1 LTGKSTVNL
10 RLKLLV
16 PLLVVSAAAAGYL
29 YQFWIPA
36 SLQRAETAQLL
47 LIERHLDS
55 VVEGLI
61 PPLLSNQLAMIH
73 DNLKALQ
80 EKNRDWVSMRL
91 IDAKEHQLYP
101 LLTGQTLGD
110 AGGADRRTLMAP
122 IRLGGTNLGL
132 LTVVV
137 DMGPFLANERSRHQT
152 LLFMLLGIVFIIALT
167 IGLLLE
173 VAVIRP
179 TRKLADASR
188 QLAARHFDA
197 PLPVASGDEI
207 GALVQSFA
215 AMRHDLESHRDEL
228 IHEIDER
235 KQAQER
241 LHQQQ
246 EHLEDL
252 VRIRTAELEQA
263 RDAAETANRAKS
275 VFLAN
280 MSHELRTPLNAVLGF
295 SELMSRDAEATA
307 AQRENL
313 DVINRSGR
321 HLLAMIND
329 VLDLSKIE
337 AGRME
342 CKPEPMCLHEML
354 ADIATMFRVR
364 TNDKGLRFLLDY
376 AQDLPR
382 YVRLDPGKLRQVLIN
397 LLGNSVKFTA
407 EGGITLRVAARTNA
421 DTADLRL
428 LFEVEDSGCGI
439 PSDQLPTIFAPFV
452 QLAQEGVQQAG
463 SGLGLTISQQLV
475 RIMGGEITVSS
486 QVGMGSLFR
495 FEIPASV
502 CEAPAAREEQSAP
515 RVVRLAPGQ
524 ERKNVLV
531 VDDKPEN
538 RQLLRQLL
546 ESVGFVVREAE
557 DGKTCLRE
565 FELWHP
571 DLIWMD
577 MRMPGMDGYEATR
590 RLRILPGGK
599 AVKILA
605 VTASAFEDQRA
616 AIMGAGCDDVLHKPY
631 RASEIFDAMEAHLG
645 VRYEHEVVAIDDFG
659 SADFSVLPP
668 PVIQT
673 LHTAAQTLDTQAVL
687 DIANEIEKDF
697 PAVSRRMRE
706 LAKTYDFEA
715 LDACAAAVVTPAG
728 APGAKL

>member
-1 LTGKSTVNL
+1 M
-10 RLKLLV
+10 
-16 PLLVVSAAAAGYL
+16 LVVSAATAGYL

-36 SLQRAETAQLL
+36 SLQRAETAQLQ

-55 VVEGLI
+55 VVEGLV
-61 PPLLSNQLAMIH
+61 PPLLSNQLAMAH
-73 DNLKALQ
+73 ENLRALQ
-80 EKNRDWVSMRL
+80 EKNRDWVNVRL
-91 IDAKEHQLYP
+91 IDTAGRQLYP
-101 LLTGQTLGD
+101 LLTGQAGGDGVGPDQKKLMVPIHLADTTLG
-110 AGGADRRTLMAP
+110 T
-122 IRLGGTNLGL
+122 

-137 DMGPFLANERSRHQT
+137 DMGPFLADERTRHRT
-152 LLFMLLGIVFIIALT
+152 LLVMLLGIVFIIALT

-173 VAVIRP
+173 LAVIRP
-179 TRKLADASR
+179 ARKLANASR
-188 QLAARHFDA
+188 EMAARHFDA
-197 PLPVASGDEI
+197 PLPAISADEI

-215 AMRHDLESHRDEL
+215 AMRHDLERHRDEL

-235 KQAQER
+235 KQAQVK

-252 VRIRTAELEQA
+252 VRLRTAELEQA
-263 RDAAETANRAKS
+263 RDAAEAANRAKS

-295 SELMSRDAEATA
+295 SELMARDAEATP
-307 AQRENL
+307 AQRDNL

-342 CKPEPMCLHEML
+342 LKPEAMCLPEML
-354 ADIATMFRVR
+354 DDIATMFRVR
-364 TNDKGLRFLLDY
+364 TNDKGLRFLLDCP
-376 AQDLPR
+376 QNLPR

-407 EGGITLRVAARTNA
+407 EGGITLRVAARPGA
-421 DTADLRL
+421 DAANLRL
-428 LFEVEDSGCGI
+428 VFEVEDSGCGI
-439 PSDQLPTIFAPFV
+439 PPGQLPTIFTPFV
-452 QLAQEGVQQAG
+452 QLAHEGLQQAG

-475 RIMGGEITVSS
+475 HIMGGEITVSS
-486 QVGMGSLFR
+486 QLGRGSVFR
-495 FEIPASV
+495 FDIPATLSA
-502 CEAPAAREEQSAP
+502 APAAREERGAP
-515 RVVRLAPGQ
+515 RVLRLTPGQ

-557 DGKTCLRE
+557 DGGACLRE
-565 FELWHP
+565 FEQWHP

-590 RLRILPGGK
+590 RLRLLPGGQ

-605 VTASAFEDQRA
+605 VTASAFEEQRA
-616 AIMGAGCDDVLHKPY
+616 AIVAAGCDDVLHKPY
-631 RASEIFDAMEAHLG
+631 RASEIFDAMAGHLG
-645 VRYEHEVVAIDDFG
+645 VRFDLEAAAGEDFG
-659 SADFSVLPP
+659 SADFSTLPR
-668 PVIQT
+668 PVIER
-673 LHTAAQTLDTQAVL
+673 LRAAAQTLDTQAVL
-687 DIANEIEKDF
+687 DLAKEVEGNS
-697 PAVSRRMRE
+697 PAVAHRMRE
-706 LAKTYDFEA
+706 LVKGYDFDA
-715 LDACAAAVVTPAG
+715 LDRCAAAAE
-728 APGAKL
+728 AKS